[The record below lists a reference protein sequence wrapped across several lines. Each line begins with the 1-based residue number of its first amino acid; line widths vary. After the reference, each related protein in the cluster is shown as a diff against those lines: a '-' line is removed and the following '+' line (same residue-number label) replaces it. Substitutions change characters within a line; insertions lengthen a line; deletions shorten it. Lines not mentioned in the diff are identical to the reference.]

1 MSEELVIRQGAPTL
15 AGIKTGSLFPCPYDD
30 RAELLADIRRLNRIL
45 SPKGLCLLPI
55 RYREKQALL
64 YLYRPARLPRDLK
77 DGLAS
82 EILRREGY
90 PDGSCQRCVAKLIR
104 RFHEAGEFPHEVGLF
119 LSYPP
124 EDVKGFID
132 HRAEHFKCAGMWKV
146 YGDEGRAQQLFAAF
160 RRCTETYCALWRS
173 GADLQHLAV
182 AAG

>member
-1 MSEELVIRQGAPTL
+1 M
-15 AGIKTGSLFPCPYDD
+15 
-30 RAELLADIRRLNRIL
+30 
-45 SPKGLCLLPI
+45 
-55 RYREKQALL
+55 
-64 YLYRPARLPRDLK
+64 
-77 DGLAS
+77 
-82 EILRREGY
+82 
-90 PDGSCQRCVAKLIR
+90 AKLIR